1 MHNDYKSR
9 LRRVAV
15 VSVVTLI
22 ITWGFVAYL
31 MWLNDQQERQIDALK
46 AELYANSSSSDDTV
60 MWI

>member
-1 MHNDYKSR
+1 MPNDYKSR

-31 MWLNDQQERQIDALK
+31 MWLTNQQERQIDALK
-46 AELYANSSSSDDTV
+46 AELYAYSRSSDDAV